1 VPVIWIPSLLR
12 RFTEDR
18 DQVRVAG
25 STIREAIDSLEA
37 LYPGIRERLCEG
49 DRLKP
54 GVAISVDGE
63 ISLEGLR
70 QPVGRDTEVH
80 FVAAISGGK

>member
-12 RFTEDR
+12 RFTDEQ
-18 DQVRVAG
+18 DQIRVEG
-25 STIREAIDSLEA
+25 CTIREAVDSLEA
-37 LYPGIRERLCEG
+37 QYPGIRERLCET

-54 GVAISVDGE
+54 GLAISVDGE
-63 ISLEGLR
+63 ISLEGLG
-70 QPVGRDTEVH
+70 QPVGCDSEIH